1 MAANKTGK
9 DITQSSW
16 DFVEEHVSEELSLL
30 NEFQATIQTYIDERK
45 YISPST
51 MTAYKESLLSLYID
65 AVNNYTKV
73 VKPKINIRFSLNQ
86 KVWTIEGN
94 KIMEFPIRKIT
105 VTLCCYQDETVEKII
120 YEGKLPN
127 GGHFIGKADK
137 LFSTKKNLLK
147 TVRNK

>member
-16 DFVEEHVSEELSLL
+16 DFVEENVSEELSLL

-86 KVWTIEGN
+86 KVWTIA
-94 KIMEFPIRKIT
+94 
-105 VTLCCYQDETVEKII
+105 EK
-120 YEGKLPN
+120 
-127 GGHFIGKADK
+127 
-137 LFSTKKNLLK
+137 
-147 TVRNK
+147 